1 MQQYD
6 IALIGGDARIAY
18 MAPCFLEKGYRVICY
33 GTLDVEKM
41 RKKDIKENSSG
52 SFENPITCAASLKE
66 ALEQSA
72 CVVGGISLFKDGR
85 VFAQKEMP
93 DLSEEE
99 FFRCLK
105 PDQMVFGGVI
115 PVRFKELCRERNILC
130 YDFMKD
136 EPLAVFNAVATAEG
150 AVLEALQNKE
160 TNIHGSRTLVLGYGR
175 CGKVLA
181 EKLKGLGAKVTVC
194 SRCQVEL
201 ACAEAF
207 GFSVLPIGELEDE
220 IHRFEYIYN
229 TIPAVLLRKNLL
241 TRMRR
246 DVLII
251 DIASGEGGVD
261 YVWAKRL
268 GLQAL
273 HCLGLPG
280 KYAPKISAKGLVDF
294 VIRKMEQGKEICN
307 GDKG

>member
-33 GTLDVEKM
+33 GTMEIERIDQKDVQEV
-41 RKKDIKENSSG
+41 DSD
-52 SFENPITCAASLKE
+52 SFEAPIAYAASLRE
-66 ALEQSA
+66 AIEPSA
-72 CVVGGISLFKDGR
+72 CVVGGISLFKDGK
-85 VFAQKEMP
+85 VFAKKEMP
-93 DLSEEE
+93 DLSEKE
-99 FFRCLK
+99 FFRCLR

-115 PVRFKELCRERNILC
+115 PVRFEELCREKNVLC
-130 YDFMKD
+130 YDFLRD

-150 AVLEALQNKE
+150 AILEALRNKE
-160 TNIHGSRTLVLGYGR
+160 TNIHGSKTLVLGYGR

-201 ACAEAF
+201 ASAEAF
-207 GFSVLPIGELEDE
+207 GLLTLPIGELEE
-220 IHRFEYIYN
+220 KIHHFEYIYN
-229 TIPAVLLRKNLL
+229 TIPAMLLRKNLL

-246 DVLII
+246 DVLVI
-251 DIASGEGGVD
+251 DIASGDGGVD
-261 YVWAKRL
+261 YGWAEKL
-268 GLQAL
+268 GLQAM